1 MEIYSF
7 SPFGYE
13 GALVSVEVD
22 LRRGIPAVDV
32 VGLADGAVKEARERM
47 QAAIRNSGFEFPP
60 ERVLISLSPAD
71 LKKEGAGFDLP
82 IALAV
87 LAASDSNEEGSKKV
101 PGFLNG
107 SVLIM
112 GELELSGKVRS
123 VKGIH
128 AACSTAITCGITRC
142 IVPKA
147 NADEAREVSGMFVYG
162 ADNLSDAFE
171 ALQNSA
177 YFTSGSSDTN
187 QSGIPQNADCIEGIH
202 FLPVIEG
209 FEFGEIRGQQEL
221 IRALQIAAAGGHNLL
236 AVGAPGC
243 GKTMAI
249 QKLPALLPL
258 LNNEEAQSTTRI
270 WSLAGLLSPSESL
283 VRTPPFRMPHQTASI
298 EGICGGGIQCRPGE
312 ISLAHNGVLF
322 LDEAAEF
329 RTSVLQMLRVP
340 LESKR
345 ITLSRAG
352 RSTVYPA
359 DFQLIMASNPCPC
372 GNYGSTAK
380 LCLCSA
386 TAIDHYWKKFSSPLL
401 DRIELR
407 VKIENESEKGLGDDT
422 PGISTHELRLPIAK
436 AVKIQRTRQNKKNAS
451 LTPEEISKYCILS
464 EETRQIL
471 DKAVARYDFS
481 PRAVAGILK
490 VSRTISDLTG
500 SKDITAEHLREA
512 INFRKVYCSL
522 GTFE

>member
-47 QAAIRNSGFEFPP
+47 QAAIRNSGFEFPS

-71 LKKEGAGFDLP
+71 MKKEGAGFDLP
-82 IALAV
+82 LALAV
-87 LAASDSNEEGSKKV
+87 LAASNGESAGSA
-101 PGFLNG
+101 
-107 SVLIM
+107 VLIM
-112 GELELSGKVRS
+112 GELELSGHVRS

-128 AACSTAITCGITRC
+128 AACSTAASCGITRC

-162 ADNLSDAFE
+162 AENLSDAFE
-171 ALQNSA
+171 ALKNPA
-177 YFTSGSSDTN
+177 YFSAGSSDTN
-187 QSGIPQNADCIEGIH
+187 LSGIPKNAECIDGVY

-209 FEFGEIRGQQEL
+209 FEFSEVRGQDKL
-221 IRALQIAAAGGHNLL
+221 IRALPIAAAGGHNLL

-243 GKTMAI
+243 GKTMSI

-258 LNNEEAQSTTRI
+258 LTKDEAQSTTRI

-283 VRTPPFRMPHQTASI
+283 IRTPPFRMPHQTSSL
-298 EGICGGGIQCRPGE
+298 EGIAGGGPNCRPGE

-329 RTSVLQMLRVP
+329 RTSVLQTLRVP
-340 LESKR
+340 LEHGR

-359 DFQLIMASNPCPC
+359 DFQLVLAANPCPC
-372 GNYGSTAK
+372 GNYGSETK
-380 LCLCSA
+380 ICLCSA

-401 DRIELR
+401 DRIDLR
-407 VKIENESEKGLGDDT
+407 VKVENESDKGLMIENSERT
-422 PGISTHELRLPIAK
+422 THQLRIPVARAIAT
-436 AVKIQRTRQNKKNAS
+436 QRKRQGCRNAK
-451 LTPEEISKYCILS
+451 LTPEQISQFCGVSKEVRL
-464 EETRQIL
+464 IL
-471 DKAVARYDFS
+471 DRAMMRYDFS
-481 PRAVAGILK
+481 SRAAAGCLK
-490 VSRTISDLTG
+490 IARTIADMEG
-500 SKDITAEHLREA
+500 AEEIRPEHMEEA
-512 INFRKVYCSL
+512 VEFRRVYSSF
-522 GTFE
+522 GEE